1 MPSYTV
7 NWKID
12 HQCPQCGAPVSLD
25 EADRVLACP
34 FCRTRLYL
42 VTPDH
47 FRYHIPAPERRDK
60 DMLYLPYWRLKGSS
74 FSVQANQISPRFI
87 DTSSLAT
94 SSSSGVPSSLGVR
107 PQAMRLKFVSPDM
120 GGHFLAVQRQ
130 SGTIIPAIE
139 ASDPAEHSFYRAFIG
154 EMISLVYAPAY
165 VENGILYDAL
175 LKRPLSAWQEES
187 ATAADHEPS
196 NWQLRFIPTLCPRC
210 GWDLQGEKDVLVLTC
225 KNCDS
230 AWHCS
235 GTALT
240 EVPFMVLTAA
250 AKQGIVYL
258 PFWRM
263 KPRAEGMSLDSY
275 ADLIRLANL
284 PKVAHPDFASLPVYF
299 WSPAFKVNPAL
310 FLRWSRQMTICQP
323 QGKAC
328 ETFAGASCYPVT
340 LAGREAVE
348 SMKITLAEIV
358 VDKRRIYPLLS
369 DIRLT
374 ADEITLVYHP
384 FLVGPLELIHETMHI
399 SLDRTALNYGAY
411 L

>member
-1 MPSYTV
+1 MAANLA

-12 HQCPQCGAPVSLD
+12 HQCPQCGASVLLD
-25 EADRVLACP
+25 EADRLLACP

-47 FRYHIPAPERRDK
+47 FRYHIPVPERQEK

-74 FSVQANQISPRFI
+74 FAVQANGISPRFI
-87 DTSSLAT
+87 DTSILAT
-94 SSSSGVPSSLGVR
+94 NGAGLPRSLGLR
-107 PQAMRLKFVSPDM
+107 PQAMKLKFVSPDM
-120 GGHFLAVQRQ
+120 GGRFLEVHLQPRA
-130 SGTIIPAIE
+130 IIPAME
-139 ASDPAEHSFYRAFIG
+139 ASDPAEHSLYRAYIG

-165 VENGILYDAL
+165 VENRTLYDAL
-175 LKRPLSAWQEES
+175 LKRPLSAWQEETI
-187 ATAADHEPS
+187 TAAEAKPP
-196 NWQLRFIPTLCPRC
+196 NWQVRFIPTLCPRC

-235 GTALT
+235 GTALA
-240 EVPFMVLTAA
+240 EVPFTVLAA
-250 AKQGIVYL
+250 ATKEAVVHL

-263 KPRAEGMSLDSY
+263 KPHAEGLSLDSY

-284 PKVAHPDFASLPVYF
+284 PRVTNPDFASIPAYF

-310 FLRWSRQMTICQP
+310 FLRWSRQMTVFQP

-328 ETFAGASCYPVT
+328 ETFAGRSCYPVT
-340 LAGREAVE
+340 LASQEAVE
-348 SMKITLAEIV
+348 SMKITLAEMI
-358 VDKRRIYPLLS
+358 VDKRRIYPLLT
-369 DIRLT
+369 DMRLS
-374 ADEITLVYHP
+374 ADEIMLVYHP
-384 FLVGPLELIHETMHI
+384 FLVGPRELIHETMHLT
-399 SLDRTALNYGAY
+399 LDRMALNYGAY